1 MAPTSLRRQILRLTS
16 LVFALALIGTAPAAS
31 GTAPLVTPAV
41 WINGSATTASLR
53 GKVVIADVFTYS
65 CINCKHV
72 IPNLRELYASLHD
85 KGLEIV
91 GVHRPELSFE
101 RVHANVIAN
110 VKTQG
115 IRWPVRFDDD
125 GHVWETYGIQ
135 YWPSQ
140 LVFDKHGRLRKSIIG
155 EGQDAVLNATVKALL
170 AEQ

>member
-1 MAPTSLRRQILRLTS
+1 MRSTS
-16 LVFALALIGTAPAAS
+16 LVLALALIGAASTAP
-31 GTAPLVTPAV
+31 GTAPLVSPAE
-41 WINGSATTASLR
+41 WINGAATTASLR

-72 IPNLRELYASLHD
+72 IPNLRALYASLHD

-101 RVHANVIAN
+101 RVHANVIEN

-115 IRWPVRFDDD
+115 ILLPVRFDDD
-125 GHVWETYGIQ
+125 GHVWDTYGIE

-140 LVFDKHGRLRKSIIG
+140 LVFDKHGRLRKTIIG
-155 EGQDAVLNATVKALL
+155 EGQDADPNATVKALL
-170 AEQ
+170 AER